1 MTPHEIDILTE
12 LDPEWMAHVR
22 KRWLRLMEIAV
33 WGDLRSRSPGSAGK
47 VRRRTLDTG
56 EKWRSVFNDR
66 TWIPQVRQRA
76 KNFLGSVLSL
86 RDSLLSLE
94 KAAND
99 LEGGADFAEFAQ
111 ILAEMGQ
118 AVTGPLAERENKL
131 AAALERLSQATQDE
145 EGVD

>member
-1 MTPHEIDILTE
+1 VTLHEIDILTE
-12 LDPEWMAHVR
+12 LDPEWMGHVR

-33 WGDLRSRSPGSAGK
+33 WGDLRSRSPGSVGK
-47 VRRRTLDTG
+47 VRRRTLEMG

-66 TWIPQVRQRA
+66 AWIPQVRQRA
-76 KNFLGSVLSL
+76 KNFLGSVLGL

-94 KAAND
+94 KAAKD
-99 LEGGADFAEFAQ
+99 LEGGADYAEFAQ

-131 AAALERLSQATQDE
+131 AMALERLSQVTQDE

>member
-1 MTPHEIDILTE
+1 MTLHEIDILTE

-47 VRRRTLDTG
+47 VRRRTLEMG

-94 KAAND
+94 KAAKD
-99 LEGGADFAEFAQ
+99 LEGGADYAEFAQ

>member
-1 MTPHEIDILTE
+1 MTLHEIDILTE
-12 LDPEWMAHVR
+12 LDPEWMGHVR

-33 WGDLRSRSPGSAGK
+33 WGDLRSRSPGSVGK
-47 VRRRTLDTG
+47 VRRRTLEMG

-66 TWIPQVRQRA
+66 AWIPQVRQRA

-94 KAAND
+94 KAAKD
-99 LEGGADFAEFAQ
+99 LEGGADYAEFAQ

-131 AAALERLSQATQDE
+131 AVALERLSQVTQDE